1 METIVHD
8 VVIVGAGLAG
18 LGAALE
24 VSADPVTD
32 VAVISKVA
40 PTRSHSGAAQGG
52 VGAALGNEEEDHIE
66 WHIFDTVKG
75 SDYLADQ
82 DAVEILCSEAPRAIR
97 ELEHWG
103 APFSRTAEGKIA
115 QRRFGGHTREHGKA
129 PVRRACYC
137 ADRTGHIMLHTLF
150 EQNWRRGV
158 RFYSEFNVL
167 SLVIEDNV
175 CRGVVVYETATGVL
189 KIIRAKAVMF
199 ATGGYARAFHITS
212 NAYANTGDG
221 IAIAYRAGIPLEDLE
236 FVQFHPTGLW
246 KMGILVTEG
255 ARGEG
260 GLLINGKGE
269 RFMETYAPTVK
280 ELAPR
285 DMVTRAIQTEIN
297 EGRGINGEDYIHL
310 DLTKIGRKAL
320 DERLPE
326 ITSFSK
332 IYMGV
337 DPAVKP
343 IPIQPTAHYAM
354 GGIPVN
360 NDCEGQRDAQ
370 GNIINGFYAAGEC
383 SCVSVHGAN
392 RLGCNSLLEAMLF
405 GRRAGRTLRDFMRS
419 GPQLSQWPSGAEDEA
434 VDIVTRL
441 VDSKGDE
448 KAATL
453 RQDIQAD
460 MRTRCGIF
468 RNEKDLRELFDRF
481 VEFRERYSR
490 LAVKDSGKIFNTELL
505 EAIELGNMIDYAQ
518 VIVEG
523 AIARAESR
531 GAHYRTDH
539 PKRDDQNWMKHTY
552 AKRGQDG
559 KAMLE
564 YKAVT
569 KTVYE
574 PMERK
579 Y

>member
-8 VVIVGAGLAG
+8 VIIVGAGLAG

-24 VSADPVTD
+24 LSADPTID
-32 VAVISKVA
+32 LAVISKIV
-40 PTRSHSGAAQGG
+40 PIRSHSGAAQGG
-52 VGAALGNEEEDHIE
+52 TAAALGNEEEDHIE

-82 DAVEILCSEAPRAIR
+82 DAAEILASEAPRAIR

-103 APFSRTAEGKIA
+103 APFSRTPEGKIA
-115 QRRFGGHTREHGKA
+115 QRRFGGHTSNHGKA

-137 ADRTGHIMLHTLF
+137 ADRTGHIILHTLF
-150 EQNWRRGV
+150 EQNHRRGV

-167 SLVIEDNV
+167 SLAIEDNI
-175 CRGVVVYETATGVL
+175 CRGVVVYETATGKL

-212 NAYANTGDG
+212 NAHANTGDG
-221 IAIAYRAGIPLEDLE
+221 IAIAYRAGAPLEDLE
-236 FVQFHPTGLW
+236 FVQFHPTGLY

-260 GLLINGKGE
+260 GLLINGEGE
-269 RFMETYAPTVK
+269 RFMERYAPTVK

-297 EGRGINGEDYIHL
+297 EGRGINGDQYIHL
-310 DLTKIGRKAL
+310 DLTHLGKETL
-320 DERLPE
+320 EVRLPE
-326 ITSFSK
+326 ITSFAK

-337 DPAVKP
+337 DPVLEP

-354 GGIPVN
+354 GGIPVTKN
-360 NDCEGQRDAQ
+360 CEVEADSK
-370 GNIINGFYAAGEC
+370 GNIITGFYAAGEC
-383 SCVSVHGAN
+383 SCVSVHGSN
-392 RLGCNSLLEAMLF
+392 RLGCNSTLEAMLF
-405 GRRAGRTLRDFMRS
+405 GRRTGRTIRDFIRS
-419 GPQLSQWPSGAEDEA
+419 GSQLSPWPAGDETEA
-434 VDIVTRL
+434 VDMVARL
-441 VDSKGDE
+441 LESKGDE
-448 KAATL
+448 KSARL
-453 RQDIQAD
+453 RQDLQAD

-468 RNEKDLRELFDRF
+468 RNEKDLQGLLNRF
-481 VEFRERYSR
+481 SEFRDRYSR
-490 LAVKDSGKIFNTELL
+490 VAIQDHGKVFNTELL
-505 EAIELGNMIDYAQ
+505 ETIELGNMIDYAQ

-523 AIARAESR
+523 ALVRSESR
-531 GAHYRTDH
+531 GAHYRTDY

-552 AKRGQDG
+552 ATRGPDG
-559 KAMLE
+559 RAVIE
-564 YKAVT
+564 YKPPTYAG
-569 KTVYE
+569 YD